1 MRQKPRP
8 RGEGIL
14 TRDFLISVVVEGA
27 VIAAAVI
34 AAFHLGLRAGG
45 ATAGSTM
52 AFATLCLSRL
62 FHGFDCKSARPVLFT
77 RRFWDNRFLLGAFS
91 IGVVLLAAV
100 LLIPPLE
107 PLFQVAALSA
117 SMVGAIV
124 GLSLGSM
131 LVIQLLKA
139 LLRRKDA

>member
-1 MRQKPRP
+1 M
-8 RGEGIL
+8 
-14 TRDFLISVVVEGA
+14 
-27 VIAAAVI
+27 
-34 AAFHLGLRAGG
+34 
-45 ATAGSTM
+45 
-52 AFATLCLSRL
+52 
-62 FHGFDCKSARPVLFT
+62 
-77 RRFWDNRFLLGAFS
+77 
-91 IGVVLLAAV
+91 LLAAV

>member
-1 MRQKPRP
+1 M
-8 RGEGIL
+8 
-14 TRDFLISVVVEGA
+14 
-27 VIAAAVI
+27 IAAAVI
-34 AAFHLGLRAGG
+34 TAFHLGLNAGG
-45 ATAGSTM
+45 SAVGSTM

-77 RRFWDNRFLLGAFS
+77 KRFWDNRFLLGAFAV
-91 IGVVLLAAV
+91 GVILLAAV

-107 PLFQVAALSA
+107 PLFQVAALSVP
-117 SMVGAIV
+117 MVGAIV

-139 LLRRKDA
+139 LLRKKSS